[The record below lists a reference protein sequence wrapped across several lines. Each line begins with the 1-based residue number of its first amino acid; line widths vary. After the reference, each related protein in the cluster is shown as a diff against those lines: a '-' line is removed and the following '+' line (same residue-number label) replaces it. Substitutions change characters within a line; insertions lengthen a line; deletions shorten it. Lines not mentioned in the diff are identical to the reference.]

1 MNPCVPGIFGF
12 CYNHRDFVVRFAV
25 FVLKT
30 GISNLRS
37 LKIAGNTV
45 ILKPMTR
52 AQEIRYHII
61 FWILFIAMDKI
72 AAFMF
77 RESRY
82 ELDWRLMQAV
92 FFTTVQVLVFY
103 LNYLFLAPH
112 TIPQKKYKSL
122 ALGIVI
128 LILVFAGLRYLLEE
142 VILFEITGNHNYFGN
157 SRRFT
162 FYVYDNSFFATR
174 ILILSFAFY
183 LVKRMLKTNQQL
195 AQLEIEKKQAELQS
209 LKSQLSPHFLF
220 NTLNSLYSDL
230 YDTSPK
236 AGADILKLSEMLRY
250 VTYENEHDE
259 VLLKDEI
266 QFLQNYIDLF
276 QRRFDHEAN
285 IEVYFPKEIGSE
297 KIPSLML
304 IHFVENA
311 FKHGI
316 LNEPKKPVVISI
328 TSEKDQ
334 LHMHT
339 SNYFRTQVSY
349 DEQGIG
355 YKNIRKRLE
364 LIYHENF
371 KLEISQENDHF
382 QTELKIPFL

>member
-1 MNPCVPGIFGF
+1 M
-12 CYNHRDFVVRFAV
+12 
-25 FVLKT
+25 
-30 GISNLRS
+30 
-37 LKIAGNTV
+37 
-45 ILKPMTR
+45 
-52 AQEIRYHII
+52 
-61 FWILFIAMDKI
+61 
-72 AAFMF
+72 
-77 RESRY
+77 
-82 ELDWRLMQAV
+82 
-92 FFTTVQVLVFY
+92 
-103 LNYLFLAPH
+103 
-112 TIPQKKYKSL
+112 
-122 ALGIVI
+122 I

-316 LNEPKKPVVISI
+316 LSEPK
-328 TSEKDQ
+328 
-334 LHMHT
+334 
-339 SNYFRTQVSY
+339 NR
-349 DEQGIG
+349 
-355 YKNIRKRLE
+355 
-364 LIYHENF
+364 
-371 KLEISQENDHF
+371 
-382 QTELKIPFL
+382 